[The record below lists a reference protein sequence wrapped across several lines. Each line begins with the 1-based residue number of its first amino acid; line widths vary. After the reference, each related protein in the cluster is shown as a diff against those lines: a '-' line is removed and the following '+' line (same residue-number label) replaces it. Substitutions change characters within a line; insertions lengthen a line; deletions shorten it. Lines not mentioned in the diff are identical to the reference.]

1 MKLNEEIDSDLQ
13 DKEVTRWW
21 NIERNLDRW
30 DNFHYSEKNREMHH
44 VLKRQDMTLAYLDS
58 MNLDKNAKI
67 LELGFGGG
75 QMAKRILD
83 RGYEYYGIDIS
94 SGLAEVAT
102 KRCIEHVKKGRA
114 HFIASSIEK
123 KFEFDGEYFDAV
135 LVCGA
140 LQYLAIPKNCFE
152 EVYRVL
158 KNKSNFVVCQC
169 NMYSLREIFRIR
181 HLVLKIQNLIM
192 KEEFLYSPCYKSL
205 LTETKLKKY
214 FERYEK
220 SNWMNTKFMTKGYDH
235 HTFDIKKRLYS
246 YWRLK
251 SLLKDSGFETKMACG
266 ATFLFPK
273 NNAFNKIS
281 LFFNNLL
288 QFAADKKLVPF
299 LFAYADNVILYTK
312 KT

>member
-1 MKLNEEIDSDLQ
+1 MKLREEIDPDLQ

-21 NIERNLDRW
+21 NVERNLDRW
-30 DNFHYSEKNREMHH
+30 DKFHYSKENREMHH
-44 VLKRQDMTLAYLDS
+44 VLKRQDMTLAYLDA
-58 MNLDKNAKI
+58 MNLGKDAKI

-94 SGLAEVAT
+94 SGLADVAS
-102 KRCIEHVKKGRA
+102 KRCKEYVKEGRA
-114 HFIASSIEK
+114 HFTASSIEK
-123 KFEFDGEYFDAV
+123 KFNFESDYFDAV

-140 LQYLAIPKNCFE
+140 LQYLAKPQNCFE
-152 EVYRVL
+152 EVSRVL
-158 KNKSNFVVCQC
+158 KNKRDFVVCQC
-169 NMYSLREIFRIR
+169 NMYSLREIFKIR

-214 FERYEK
+214 FGKYENSK
-220 SNWMNTKFMTKGYDH
+220 WMNTKFMTKGYDH

-251 SLLKDSGFETKMACG
+251 SLLKDSGFETVGACG
-266 ATFLFPK
+266 A
-273 NNAFNKIS
+273 
-281 LFFNNLL
+281 
-288 QFAADKKLVPF
+288 
-299 LFAYADNVILYTK
+299 
-312 KT
+312 

>member
-1 MKLNEEIDSDLQ
+1 MKLNDEIDSDLQ

-30 DNFHYSEKNREMHH
+30 DNFHYSEENREINH

-58 MNLDKNAKI
+58 MNLRKDAKI

-75 QMAKRILD
+75 QMAKRILN

-94 SGLAEVAT
+94 SGLAEVASR
-102 KRCIEHVKKGRA
+102 RCEEYVKVGKA
-114 HFIASSIEK
+114 HFMASSIEK
-123 KFEFDGEYFDAV
+123 KFDLESNSFDAV

-140 LQYLAIPKNCFE
+140 LQYLARPENCFK

-158 KNKSNFVVCQC
+158 KNKSNFVICQA
-169 NMYSLREIFRIR
+169 NMYSLREMPYIR
-181 HLVLKIQNLIM
+181 HLALKIQNLIM
-192 KEEFLYSPCYKSL
+192 NEEFLYSPCFKSL

-214 FERYEK
+214 FGKYEK
-220 SNWMNTKFMTKGYDH
+220 SKWMNTKFMIKGYDAH
-235 HTFDIKKRLYS
+235 SFDIKKRMYS

-251 SLLKDSGFETKMACG
+251 SLLKNSGFETEEACG

-273 NNAFNKIS
+273 NNAFKKIS
-281 LFFNNLL
+281 VFFNNLL
-288 QFAADKKLVPF
+288 QAAADRKLVPF
-299 LFAYADNVILYTK
+299 LFAYADNIILLTK
-312 KT
+312 KI